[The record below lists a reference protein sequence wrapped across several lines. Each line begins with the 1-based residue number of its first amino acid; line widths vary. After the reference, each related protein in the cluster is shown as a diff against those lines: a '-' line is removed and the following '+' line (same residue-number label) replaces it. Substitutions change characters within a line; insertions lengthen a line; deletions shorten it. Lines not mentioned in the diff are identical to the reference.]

1 MLCTW
6 SIFPFFP
13 LSFQLVM
20 VKTKESGPSGDFDE
34 FCPKLSSESVHSY
47 RAPTLML
54 PPHFLNRLG
63 LSELLS
69 RCGQR
74 PDLSGSHLRGGVQGS
89 ISICLVHPTINTMLT
104 STPLHQGHSSRVT
117 VCMTSLSC
125 RPCFWFFFFNLC
137 GLCNCS
143 LLYTLVLN
151 GYIGR
156 LSRSLTL
163 SLSFQKFPWSHL
175 PSQFAF
181 VGLQLP
187 GFYYR
192 LFLWKCF
199 FSLECLSAAVIKYF
213 KYLKCF
219 CFASLCLDLQLNMGR
234 T

>member
-1 MLCTW
+1 MRPPRCCLPTSWIDWDFQSRCPAADRDQ
-6 SIFPFFP
+6 IFPAP
-13 LSFQLVM
+13 I
-20 VKTKESGPSGDFDE
+20 
-34 FCPKLSSESVHSY
+34 SSEVSGAAFPSV
-47 RAPTLML
+47 L
-54 PPHFLNRLG
+54 
-63 LSELLS
+63 
-69 RCGQR
+69 
-74 PDLSGSHLRGGVQGS
+74 
-89 ISICLVHPTINTMLT
+89 
-104 STPLHQGHSSRVT
+104 STPPSTACSPAHPSTRVT
-117 VCMTSLSC
+117 RPGWPSAWRLSC

-163 SLSFQKFPWSHL
+163 SLSFQKFPWSRL

-219 CFASLCLDLQLNMGR
+219 CFASLCFDLQLNMGR